1 MKIDN
6 VLRLTLASVL
16 FLLMAG
22 CGGSSSSSSNN
33 AVVEDQP
40 QGLAMVLNQEYQV
53 ATGDVLIPKDEATR
67 IAVRHVYLD
76 DKKYVTLVAGSAV
89 LVYGTDSQR

>member
-6 VLRLTLASVL
+6 VLRLTLASVVLL
-16 FLLMAG
+16 FMAG
-22 CGGSSSSSSNN
+22 CGGSSSNS

-53 ATGDVLIPKDEATR
+53 AAGDVLIPKDEATR

-76 DKKYVTLVAGSAV
+76 DKKYVTLVAGSAT
-89 LVYGTDSQR
+89 LLSGADSQR